1 MKMQQIPLKAFR
13 AHKAQ
18 MRTQYDLDELAALTL
33 QVYERGL
40 DAWSPIVAAAHGD
53 EYHIISGHR
62 RHKAALL
69 ALALKGW
76 VNDNPDRE
84 ITIEVVRTMFQTLV
98 ESLGSLD
105 KLMASLVTRY
115 GGEFIDFVP
124 FEGSEKSQ
132 ILTLQAANYG
142 SAKADALGIAHSF
155 REAVLAG
162 ASEAEIARNSGQH
175 PNYVRNH
182 LALTEIHPELSRRIA
197 AGELPM
203 SVAATLADLPEPKRT
218 GLAIFILANDVGKIT
233 AATIKDI
240 ATTLKKWPGLQQPL
254 FVKHQTQRNVI
265 RALLL
270 LWNAAVAHYPQ
281 DAYATVALFVYR
293 GLEKDPWTNDAG
305 LLAWFEA
312 FGGETYVTEGQINWK
327 AVEENL
333 LPSISCQT
341 CPLAQL
347 PKERLQVDVP
357 DLPCRAGQVVERCLN
372 GLAPDDPFEVRVSWD
387 WAGLPGIMHEGR
399 DYKARSL
406 ADLLQAWQ
414 AQAER
419 EQEEEEVTSHEPFAV
434 GGEGA
439 VGDEPLAAGQKE
451 ATSRE
456 PRSGGNKTTTAT
468 PSLPAANSQP
478 PAADVDSPVAKQRA
492 LIADYMARHEQF
504 AVPHPL
510 ATPCATCRHRL
521 EQSPTKD
528 ETVPHCT
535 WAGRP
540 RQVTFKLLQAE
551 SAAAPVIPVCKQ
563 YAPTGSWADL
573 IPEHAQPPQM
583 PRDWLKEQI
592 LLLSAAATSNWDGGF
607 VPFEFLTGR
616 PLSKSEKHG
625 DWFAQQLNEQIGDLS
640 LGQMWTLF
648 IWAMSEWQR
657 AKGQKFTL
665 ALNGSGIQF
674 ATYQELGWKKG

>member
-1 MKMQQIPLKAFR
+1 MQKVPLKAFR

-18 MRTQYDLDELAALTL
+18 MRTQYDLDELATLTL

-53 EYHIISGHR
+53 EHHIISGHR
-62 RHKAALL
+62 RYKAALL
-69 ALALKGW
+69 ALTLKGW
-76 VNDNPDRE
+76 VKDNPDRE
-84 ITIEVVRTMFQTLV
+84 ITIEVVRAMLQTLV

-105 KLMASLVTRY
+105 KLMTQLVTRY
-115 GGEFIDFVP
+115 GEEFIEFVP

-142 SAKADALGIAHSF
+142 SAKPDMLGIAHSF

-182 LALTEIHPELSRRIA
+182 LALTEVPPELARRIA
-197 AGELPM
+197 SGELPM
-203 SVAATLADLPEPKRT
+203 SVAATIADLPEPKRT
-218 GLAIFILANDVGKIT
+218 GLAIFVLANGVGKIT
-233 AATIKDI
+233 AAEIKDM

-254 FVKHQTQRNVI
+254 FVKHQTQRNVA
-265 RALLL
+265 RALVL
-270 LWNAAVAHYPQ
+270 LWNEAVSVYVQ
-281 DAYATVALFVYR
+281 DAYAAACLLIYR
-293 GLEKDPWTNDAG
+293 GMHNEPWTNDER

-327 AVEENL
+327 VVAENL
-333 LPSISCQT
+333 LPALSCQT

-347 PKERLQVDVP
+347 PKEKLQVEIP
-357 DLPCRAGQVVERCLN
+357 DLPCRTGQVVERCLN

-387 WAGLPGIMHEGR
+387 WAGLPGIVHEGR
-399 DYKARSL
+399 DYKVRSL

-419 EQEEEEVTSHEPFAV
+419 EQKEEEEVTSHEPFAV
-434 GGEGA
+434 GEEGS
-439 VGDEPLAAGQKE
+439 VGDAPLAAGQKE
-451 ATSRE
+451 TTSRE

-468 PSLPAANSQP
+468 PSSPAANSQP
-478 PAADVDSPVAKQRA
+478 PAAEVDSPVAKQRA
-492 LIADYMARHEQF
+492 LIADYMARHTQL
-504 AVPHPL
+504 AIQHPL

-535 WAGRP
+535 WAGRQ
-540 RQVTFKLLQAE
+540 RQVTFKVLQAE
-551 SAAAPVIPVCKQ
+551 SAATPMIPVCKQ
-563 YAPTGSWADL
+563 YAPTESWATL
-573 IPEHAQPPQM
+573 IPEHPQPPQM

-592 LLLSAAATSNWDGGF
+592 LLLTAAATSNWDGGF

-616 PLSKSEKHG
+616 PLAKSEKHG
-625 DWFAQQLNEQIGDLS
+625 DWFANQLNEQIGELS
-640 LGQMWTLF
+640 LGQVWTLF
-648 IWAMSEWQR
+648 VWAMSEWQR

-665 ALNGSGIQF
+665 ALNGSGVQF
-674 ATYQELGWKKG
+674 ATYQEVGWKKG

>member
-1 MKMQQIPLKAFR
+1 MTQASLKQLKAHR
-13 AHKAQ
+13 AQ
-18 MRTQYDLDELAALTL
+18 MRTQYDLDELATLTL
-33 QVYERGL
+33 QVYQRGL
-40 DAWSPIVAAAHGD
+40 DTWNPIVAATHGD
-53 EYHIISGHR
+53 EHHIISGHR

-69 ALALKGW
+69 ALALKSWANGKQ
-76 VNDNPDRE
+76 DDE
-84 ITIEVVRTMFQTLV
+84 ITIEVVRAMLQTLV

-105 KLMASLVTRY
+105 KLMGSLVNKY
-115 GGEFIDFVP
+115 GEELIEFVP

-142 SAKADALGIAHSF
+142 SAKPDMLGIAHSF

-182 LALTEIHPELSRRIA
+182 LALTEVPPELARRIA

-203 SVAATLADLPEPKRT
+203 SVAATIAELPEPKRT

-233 AATIKDI
+233 AGTIKDI

-270 LWNAAVAHYPQ
+270 LWNEAVAHYPQ

-312 FGGETYVTEGQINWK
+312 FGGEAYVTEGQINWK
-327 AVEENL
+327 AVADNL

-347 PKERLQVDVP
+347 PKERLQADLP
-357 DLPCRAGQVVERCLN
+357 DLPCRVGRVVDRCLH
-372 GLAPDDPFEVRVSWD
+372 GLTPDDPFDVRVGWN
-387 WAGLPGIMHEGR
+387 WAELPGIVREGNEYR
-399 DYKARSL
+399 ARSMES
-406 ADLLQAWQ
+406 LLHAWYAQ
-414 AQAER
+414 AQR
-419 EQEEEEVTSHEPFAV
+419 EQEEEAVSREALAAGEEDAAGREPLEDAV
-434 GGEGA
+434 SRG
-439 VGDEPLAAGQKE
+439 PLAAGN
-451 ATSRE
+451 S
-456 PRSGGNKTTTAT
+456 TTTTNASPLT
-468 PSLPAANSQP
+468 ANGQP
-478 PAADVDSPVAKQRA
+478 PAANPDSPVAKQRA
-492 LIADYMARHEQF
+492 LIADYMARHTQL
-504 AVPHPL
+504 AIQHPL

-540 RQVTFKLLQAE
+540 RQVTFKVLQAE

-563 YAPTGSWADL
+563 YAPTGSWATL
-573 IPEHAQPPQM
+573 IPEHPQPPQM

-592 LLLSAAATSNWDGGF
+592 LLLTAAATSNWDGGF

-625 DWFAQQLNEQIGDLS
+625 DWFANQLNEQIGELS
-640 LGQMWTLF
+640 LGQLWTLF
-648 IWAMSEWQR
+648 VWTMSEWQR

-665 ALNGSGIQF
+665 ALNGSGVQF

>member
-1 MKMQQIPLKAFR
+1 MTQALLKQFK
-13 AHKAQ
+13 AHRAQ
-18 MRTQYDLDELAALTL
+18 MRTQYDLDELATLTL

-40 DAWSPIVAAAHGD
+40 DTWSPIVAAAHGD

-62 RHKAALL
+62 RYKAALL

-76 VNDNPDRE
+76 ANDNPERE
-84 ITIEVVRTMFQTLV
+84 ITIEVVRTMLQTLV
-98 ESLGSLD
+98 EALGSLD
-105 KLMASLVTRY
+105 KLMSSLVTKY
-115 GGEFIDFVP
+115 EYELIEFVP

-142 SAKADALGIAHSF
+142 SAKPDMLGIAHSF

-162 ASEAEIARNSGQH
+162 ASEAEIARNCGQH

-182 LALTEIHPELSRRIA
+182 LALTEIPPELARRIV
-197 AGELPM
+197 AGDLPM
-203 SVAATLADLPEPKRT
+203 SVAVTIAELPEPKRT
-218 GLAIFILANDVGKIT
+218 GLAIFILANDVSKIT
-233 AATIKDI
+233 AGAIKEM

-270 LWNAAVAHYPQ
+270 LWNEAVTQYPQ
-281 DAYATVALFVYR
+281 DAYATVAQFIYR

-312 FGGETYVTEGQINWK
+312 FGGEMYVAEGEINWK
-327 AVEENL
+327 AVADNL

-341 CPLAQL
+341 CPLARL
-347 PKERLQVDVP
+347 PKEKLQAEIP
-357 DLPCRAGQVVERCLN
+357 DLPCRVGRVVDRCLN
-372 GLAPDDPFEVRVSWD
+372 GLMPDDPFDVRVAWS
-387 WAGLPGIMHEGR
+387 WAGLPGIVREER
-399 DYKARSL
+399 DYRAKSM

-419 EQEEEEVTSHEPFAV
+419 EQSEDEEAASREPLAV
-434 GGEGA
+434 GKEEAAGKEEG
-439 VGDEPLAAGQKE
+439 VSREPLAAGNSTM
-451 ATSRE
+451 AD
-456 PRSGGNKTTTAT
+456 A
-468 PSLPAANSQP
+468 PSLTANGQPPAANSQL

-492 LIADYMARHEQF
+492 LIADYMTRHNQF
-504 AVPHPL
+504 AIQHPL
-510 ATPCATCRHRL
+510 ATPCTTCRHRL

-540 RQVTFKLLQAE
+540 RQVTFKVLQPE

-563 YAPTGSWADL
+563 YAPTQSWADI
-573 IPEHAQPPQM
+573 IPTHPQPPQM
-583 PRDWLKEQI
+583 ARDWLKEQI

-625 DWFAQQLNEQIGDLS
+625 DWFTNQLNEQIGELS
-640 LGQMWTLF
+640 LGQVWTLF
-648 IWAMSEWQR
+648 VWAMSEWQR

-665 ALNGSGIQF
+665 ALNGSGVQF
-674 ATYQELGWKKG
+674 ATYQEVGWKQQK

>member
-1 MKMQQIPLKAFR
+1 
-13 AHKAQ
+13 
-18 MRTQYDLDELAALTL
+18 
-33 QVYERGL
+33 
-40 DAWSPIVAAAHGD
+40 
-53 EYHIISGHR
+53 
-62 RHKAALL
+62 
-69 ALALKGW
+69 
-76 VNDNPDRE
+76 
-84 ITIEVVRTMFQTLV
+84 MFQTLV

-162 ASEAEIARNSGQH
+162 ASEGEIARNSGQH

-182 LALTEIHPELSRRIA
+182 LALTEIHPELARRIA

-203 SVAATLADLPEPKRT
+203 SVAATIAELPEPKRT
-218 GLAIFILANDVGKIT
+218 GLAIFILANEVGKIT
-233 AATIKDI
+233 AGAIKEC

-254 FVKHQTQRNVI
+254 FAKHQTQRNI
-265 RALLL
+265 ARALVL
-270 LWNAAVAHYPQ
+270 LWNQVVEAYPQ
-281 DAYATVALFVYR
+281 DAYAAACLLIHRGVHNEPWANETNLAFWVEALGGDTYFSDGCVN
-293 GLEKDPWTNDAG
+293 WSAIITN
-305 LLAWFEA
+305 LMP
-312 FGGETYVTEGQINWK
+312 T
-327 AVEENL
+327 
-333 LPSISCQT
+333 ISCAT

-347 PKERLQVDVP
+347 PQDKLQTDIAG
-357 DLPCRAGQVVERCLN
+357 LPCRAGQVVERCLH
-372 GLAPDDPFEVRVSWD
+372 GLAPDDPFDVRVPWSW
-387 WAGLPGIMHEGR
+387 GELPGIVHEGNEYR
-399 DYKARSL
+399 AKSMAN
-406 ADLLQAWQ
+406 LLQAWQ
-414 AQAER
+414 AQVER
-419 EQEEEEVTSHEPFAV
+419 EQEEEAVSREPLEEA
-434 GGEGA
+434 GSRG
-439 VGDEPLAAGQKE
+439 PLAAG
-451 ATSRE
+451 T
-456 PRSGGNKTTTAT
+456 NTTTTSASPLT
-468 PSLPAANSQP
+468 ANGQPPAANPQP
-478 PAADVDSPVAKQRA
+478 PTADVDSPVAKQRA

-504 AVPHPL
+504 AIQHPL

-592 LLLSAAATSNWDGGF
+592 LLLAAAATSNWDGGF

-616 PLSKSEKHG
+616 PLAKSEKHT
-625 DWFAQQLNEQIGDLS
+625 DWFAKQLNEQIGDLS

-665 ALNGSGIQF
+665 ALNGSGVQF
-674 ATYQELGWKKG
+674 ATYQEVGWKKG

>member
-1 MKMQQIPLKAFR
+1 MQQVPLKAFR

-40 DAWSPIVAAAHGD
+40 DAWSPIVAAAHGE

-62 RHKAALL
+62 RYKAVLL

-76 VNDNPDRE
+76 ASDNPERE
-84 ITIEVVRTMFQTLV
+84 ITIEVIRTMFQTLV

-105 KLMASLVTRY
+105 KLIASLVTRY
-115 GGEFIDFVP
+115 GEEFIDFVP

-182 LALTEIHPELSRRIA
+182 LALTEIPPELARRIA
-197 AGELPM
+197 AGEMPM
-203 SVAATLADLPEPKRT
+203 SVAATIADLPEPKRT
-218 GLAIFILANDVGKIT
+218 GLAIFILANEVAKIT
-233 AATIKDI
+233 AGEIKEI
-240 ATTLKKWPGLQQPL
+240 ATMLKKWSGLQQPL
-254 FVKHQTQRNVI
+254 FVKHQTQRNVA
-265 RALLL
+265 RALVY
-270 LWNAAVAHYPQ
+270 LWSYAVTEYPE

-312 FGGETYVTEGQINWK
+312 FGGEAYVSEGKINWK
-327 AVEENL
+327 AVADNL
-333 LPSISCQT
+333 LPSVSCQT

-347 PKERLQVDVP
+347 PKDRLQMELP
-357 DLPCRAGQVVERCLN
+357 DLPCRVGQVVERCLN
-372 GLAPDDPFEVRVSWD
+372 GLAPDDPFDVRVGWD
-387 WAGLPGIMHEGR
+387 WAGLPGIVHEGR
-399 DYKARSL
+399 DYRAKSM

-414 AQAER
+414 AQGER
-419 EQEEEEVTSHEPFAV
+419 ERAE
-434 GGEGA
+434 
-439 VGDEPLAAGQKE
+439 E

-456 PRSGGNKTTTAT
+456 PLAADEEDAAEREPLEEVVSREPLAVGNNTTTNMSPLTA
-468 PSLPAANSQP
+468 SGQLPAANP
-478 PAADVDSPVAKQRA
+478 DSPVAKQRA
-492 LIADYMARHEQF
+492 LIADYMARHTQF
-504 AVPHPL
+504 AIQHPL

-540 RQVTFKLLQAE
+540 RQVTFKVLQAE

-563 YAPTGSWADL
+563 YAPTGSWANL

-592 LLLSAAATSNWDGGF
+592 LLLAAAATSNWDGGF

-616 PLSKSEKHG
+616 PLSKSEKHT

-640 LGQMWTLF
+640 LGQVWTLL

-674 ATYQELGWKKG
+674 ATYQELGWKKEK

>member
-1 MKMQQIPLKAFR
+1 MQQALLKQFK
-13 AHKAQ
+13 AHRAQ
-18 MRTQYDLDELAALTL
+18 MRTQYDLDELATLTL
-33 QVYERGL
+33 QVYQRGL
-40 DAWSPIVAAAHGD
+40 DTWNPIVAAAYGD
-53 EYHIISGHR
+53 EHHIISGHR
-62 RHKAALL
+62 RYKAALL
-69 ALALKGW
+69 ALALKSWANGKQE
-76 VNDNPDRE
+76 DE
-84 ITIEVVRTMFQTLV
+84 ITIEVVRAMLQSLV

-105 KLMASLVTRY
+105 KLMTQLVTRY
-115 GGEFIDFVP
+115 GEEFIEFVP

-142 SAKADALGIAHSF
+142 SAKPDMLGIAHSF
-155 REAVLAG
+155 REAVVAG

-182 LALTEIHPELSRRIA
+182 LALTEVPPELARRIA
-197 AGELPM
+197 AGDLPM
-203 SVAATLADLPEPKRT
+203 SVATTIAELPEPKRT

-233 AATIKDI
+233 AGAIKDM

-265 RALLL
+265 RALVL
-270 LWNAAVAHYPQ
+270 LWNEAVAHYPQ
-281 DAYATVALFVYR
+281 DAYATVAQFIYR

-312 FGGETYVTEGQINWK
+312 FGGEAYVTEGQINWK
-327 AVEENL
+327 AVAENL

-347 PKERLQVDVP
+347 PKERLQADVP
-357 DLPCRAGQVVERCLN
+357 DLPCRVGRVVDRCLN
-372 GLAPDDPFEVRVSWD
+372 GLAPDDPFDVRVAWS
-387 WAGLPGIMHEGR
+387 WAGLPGIVREER
-399 DYKARSL
+399 DYRAKSM

-419 EQEEEEVTSHEPFAV
+419 EQEEEAAGKEEAV
-434 GGEGA
+434 SRG
-439 VGDEPLAAGQKE
+439 PLAAGDK
-451 ATSRE
+451 
-456 PRSGGNKTTTAT
+456 TTAT
-468 PSLPAANSQP
+468 TPSSLTASGQPPAANSQP

-492 LIADYMARHEQF
+492 LIADYMARHAQF
-504 AVPHPL
+504 AIQHPL

-540 RQVTFKLLQAE
+540 RQVTFKVLQAE

-563 YAPTGSWADL
+563 YAPTQSWATL
-573 IPEHAQPPQM
+573 IPEHPQPPQM

-592 LLLSAAATSNWDGGF
+592 LLLTAAATSNWDGGF

-625 DWFAQQLNEQIGDLS
+625 DWFANQLNEQIGELS
-640 LGQMWTLF
+640 LGQVWTLF
-648 IWAMSEWQR
+648 IWTMSEWQR

-665 ALNGSGIQF
+665 ALNGSGVQF
-674 ATYQELGWKKG
+674 AIYQELGWKMKEKG

>member
-1 MKMQQIPLKAFR
+1 MQQIPLNAFR

-76 VNDNPDRE
+76 VEDNPNSERE
-84 ITIEVVRTMFQTLV
+84 ISIEVVRTMFQTLV

-203 SVAATLADLPEPKRT
+203 SVAATIADLPEPKRT

-270 LWNAAVAHYPQ
+270 LWNEAVAHYPQ

-357 DLPCRAGQVVERCLN
+357 DLPCRVGRMVDRCLH
-372 GLAPDDPFEVRVSWD
+372 GLAPDDPFDVRVWWSW
-387 WAGLPGIMHEGR
+387 AELPGIVREGNEYR
-399 DYKARSL
+399 ARSMES
-406 ADLLQAWQ
+406 LLHAWYAQ
-414 AQAER
+414 AQR
-419 EQEEEEVTSHEPFAV
+419 EQEEEAVSREPFEEAV
-434 GGEGA
+434 SRG
-439 VGDEPLAAGQKE
+439 PLAAG
-451 ATSRE
+451 TS
-456 PRSGGNKTTTAT
+456 TTTT
-468 PSLPAANSQP
+468 NTSPLTANGQP
-478 PAADVDSPVAKQRA
+478 PAANPQPPAANPDSPVAKQRA
-492 LIADYMARHEQF
+492 LIADYMARHEQL
-504 AVPHPL
+504 AVQHPL

-540 RQVTFKLLQAE
+540 RQVTFKVLQAE

-592 LLLSAAATSNWDGGF
+592 LLLAAAATSNWDGGF

-674 ATYQELGWKKG
+674 ATYQEVGWKKG

>member
-1 MKMQQIPLKAFR
+1 MTQAYLKQFKPHR
-13 AHKAQ
+13 AQ
-18 MRTQYDLDELAALTL
+18 MRSQYDLDELATLTL

-53 EYHIISGHR
+53 EHHIISGHR
-62 RHKAALL
+62 RHKATLL

-76 VNDNPDRE
+76 ATGKPKDE
-84 ITIEVVRTMFQTLV
+84 ITIEVVRAMIQSLV

-105 KLMASLVTRY
+105 KLIASLVTKY
-115 GGEFIDFVP
+115 GDEFIEFVP

-142 SAKADALGIAHSF
+142 SAKPDMMGIAHSF

-182 LALTEIHPELSRRIA
+182 LALTEIPPELARRIA

-203 SVAATLADLPEPKRT
+203 SVAATIADLPEPKRT

-233 AATIKDI
+233 AGEIKEI
-240 ATTLKKWPGLQQPL
+240 ATTLKKWLGLQQPL
-254 FVKHQTQRNVI
+254 FVKHQTQRNVA
-265 RALLL
+265 RALVY
-270 LWNAAVAHYPQ
+270 LWSSAVTEYPQ
-281 DAYATVALFVYR
+281 DAYATVALFIHR
-293 GLEKDPWTNDAG
+293 GLEKEPWTNDKG

-312 FGGETYVTEGQINWK
+312 FGGEAYVTEGQINWK
-327 AVEENL
+327 AVADNL
-333 LPSISCQT
+333 LLSVSCQT

-347 PKERLQVDVP
+347 PKDRLQMELP

-372 GLAPDDPFEVRVSWD
+372 GLTPDDAFDVRVGWD
-387 WAGLPGIMHEGR
+387 WAGLPGIVHEGR
-399 DYKARSL
+399 DYRAKSM

-419 EQEEEEVTSHEPFAV
+419 EREEELQVSGSELEETDQPSPKKHKPSAQSETQSLEPGTSPLKPETSDLEPSA
-434 GGEGA
+434 
-439 VGDEPLAAGQKE
+439 
-451 ATSRE
+451 
-456 PRSGGNKTTTAT
+456 
-468 PSLPAANSQP
+468 
-478 PAADVDSPVAKQRA
+478 VAKQRA
-492 LIADYMARHEQF
+492 LIANYMARHEQF
-504 AVPHPL
+504 AVQHPL

-540 RQVTFKLLQAE
+540 RQVTFKVLQAE

-592 LLLSAAATSNWDGGF
+592 LLLAAAATSNWDGGF

-616 PLSKSEKHG
+616 PLAKSEKHT

-665 ALNGSGIQF
+665 ALNGSGVQF
-674 ATYQELGWKKG
+674 ATYQEVGWKKG

>member
-1 MKMQQIPLKAFR
+1 MTQAYLKQFK
-13 AHKAQ
+13 AHRAQ

-76 VNDNPDRE
+76 VNDNPNSEPE
-84 ITIEVVRTMFQTLV
+84 ISIEVVRNIFQTLV

-162 ASEAEIARNSGQH
+162 ASEAEIARNCGQH

-182 LALTEIHPELSRRIA
+182 LALTEIPPELARRIA
-197 AGELPM
+197 AGDLPM
-203 SVAATLADLPEPKRT
+203 SVAATIADLPEPKRT
-218 GLAIFILANDVGKIT
+218 RLAIFILANDVGKIT

-270 LWNAAVAHYPQ
+270 LWNEAVAHYPQ
-281 DAYATVALFVYR
+281 DAYATVALFAYR

-312 FGGETYVTEGQINWK
+312 FGGEAYVTEGEINWK
-327 AVEENL
+327 AVADNL

-347 PKERLQVDVP
+347 PKERLQADVP
-357 DLPCRAGQVVERCLN
+357 DLPCRVGRMVDRCLN
-372 GLAPDDPFEVRVSWD
+372 GLTPDDPFDVRVGWSW
-387 WAGLPGIMHEGR
+387 AELPGIVREGNEYR
-399 DYKARSL
+399 ARSMES
-406 ADLLQAWQ
+406 LLHAWYAQ
-414 AQAER
+414 AQR
-419 EQEEEEVTSHEPFAV
+419 EQKEEAVDLQPLEEAVSH
-434 GGEGA
+434 G
-439 VGDEPLAAGQKE
+439 PLAAGN
-451 ATSRE
+451 S
-456 PRSGGNKTTTAT
+456 TTTTDASPLT
-468 PSLPAANSQP
+468 ANGQMPAANP
-478 PAADVDSPVAKQRA
+478 DSPVAKQRA
-492 LIADYMARHEQF
+492 LIAEYMVRHEQF
-504 AVPHPL
+504 AIQHPL

-521 EQSPTKD
+521 DHSPTKD

-563 YAPTGSWADL
+563 YAPTGSWTDL

-592 LLLSAAATSNWDGGF
+592 LLLTAAATSNWDGGF

-616 PLSKSEKHG
+616 PLSKSEKHT
-625 DWFAQQLNEQIGDLS
+625 DWFANQLNEQIGDLS

-674 ATYQELGWKKG
+674 ATYQEVGWKKG